1 MPQTIQGLIEQ
12 YVSEIRKIY
21 GTHLRQI
28 ILYGSYARGDYG
40 ADSDIDIMILLDIP
54 DVEIKAYGQ
63 NLSYMTY
70 DFNLEND
77 LDIKPIA
84 KNEAH
89 FRKWRVNYPFYA
101 NIEKEGVVLSGAA
114 Y

>member
-1 MPQTIQGLIEQ
+1 MPQTVQGLIEQ

-54 DVEIKAYGQ
+54 DMEIKEYGQ

-70 DFNLEND
+70 DFNLDND

-89 FRKWRVNYPFYA
+89 FRKWCVNYPFYA
-101 NIEKEGVVLSGAA
+101 NIEKEGVVLYGAA
-114 Y
+114 